1 MNFGKIGKFSD
12 DFLGFFGRRSKK
24 SEKSKKKKRK
34 RERDRETAM
43 RRALVCSLVRNMA
56 YSQLT

>member
-34 RERDRETAM
+34 RERDGHEA
-43 RRALVCSLVRNMA
+43 RARSFV
-56 YSQLT
+56 SQKYGLQSADLSA